1 MINLKRII
9 WNEKAK
15 EFIRNLEYETRK
27 EIGTLL
33 MILQKGGILGEPQSK
48 PLKIIGKDAFEL
60 RIRDRHGIYRIIY
73 ILILKDKIIIPH
85 CFKKKTQ
92 KIPEREINI
101 SRRRLK
107 EILHENQ

>member
-1 MINLKRII
+1 MNLKKII

-15 EFIRNLEYETRK
+15 EFVRNLEHETRK

-48 PLKIIGKDAFEL
+48 PLKILSKGAFEL
-60 RIRDRHGIYRIIY
+60 RIRDRYGIYRIIY

-92 KIPEREINI
+92 KIPEKEIDI
-101 SRRRLK
+101 SKRRLK
-107 EILHENQ
+107 EMLYENQ